1 MVVEDLKCTN
11 AFYATLSFA
20 ARVVLFLEGGANK
33 TMPSKLKFDIVDRIK
48 ADLAASD
55 AVWVVDYRGLTV
67 KEAEALRINIRS
79 LGASLKVY
87 KNSLTELA
95 LKELDLPALGEVLE
109 GPSAFVFA
117 TGDPVASAK
126 ALKDF
131 ARTNTKLELK
141 GGLLNGRVMAAEQVQ
156 AVADLPSREELI
168 SRLLGTMKA
177 PLSGVAQVL
186 NGPMSAFARVVGAIQ
201 GQTDQAD
208 QADAA

>member
-1 MVVEDLKCTN
+1 
-11 AFYATLSFA
+11 
-20 ARVVLFLEGGANK
+20 
-33 TMPSKLKFDIVDRIK
+33 MPSKLKFDIVDRIK
-48 ADLAASD
+48 ADLTASD

-67 KEAEALRINIRS
+67 KEAEALRINIRN

-95 LKELDLPALGEVLE
+95 LKELDLPELGDVLE

-117 TGDPVASAK
+117 SGDPVASAK

-131 ARTNTKLELK
+131 AKANTKLELK
-141 GGLLNGRVMAAEQVQ
+141 GGLLNGRVMTTDQVQ

-168 SRLLGTMKA
+168 ARLLGTIKA

-201 GQTDQAD
+201 DQAAQSDQTDQA
-208 QADAA
+208 A